1 MRIMEE
7 LPGLLS
13 EKSVH
18 RIGGRDLC
26 ELLGISPAK
35 LTQLYQAGQ
44 AVRLGHDAYDLGET
58 VRRYVE
64 HLRGAASGRGGDE
77 QVATLTAERAR
88 LAREQAD
95 QVAMK
100 NAALRGELVPSAEV
114 ERTWSDI
121 LRQVRARI
129 LAVPSRLRQAHSLPG
144 EIAEEMDRELRDA
157 LTELGNGNA

>member
-7 LPGLLS
+7 LPGLTS
-13 EKSVH
+13 ERSVH

-26 ELLGISPAK
+26 ELLAISLAK
-35 LTQLYQAGQ
+35 LTDLFQAGQ

-64 HLRGAASGRGGDE
+64 HLRGTASGRGGDE
-77 QVATLTAERAR
+77 HVLTLTGERAR
-88 LAREQAD
+88 LARVQAD
-95 QVAMK
+95 AQELK
-100 NAALRGELVPSAEV
+100 NATSRGELVPAAEV
-114 ERTWSDI
+114 ERTWGDM

-144 EIAEEMDRELRDA
+144 EIADDMDRELRDA
-157 LTELGNGNA
+157 LTELGNGNT